1 MSFYLLKDLHNVTLS
16 HIYIDTF
23 KQSDLTGTFVSPYVL
38 DSYRNRICNDLFK
51 KKAHTTLRKTD
62 ISFCIPFT
70 LCICVIKNEGV
81 FYLLS

>member
-51 KKAHTTLRKTD
+51 NKSSYNVDKD
-62 ISFCIPFT
+62 
-70 LCICVIKNEGV
+70 
-81 FYLLS
+81 